1 MEDEDMRHHFVHG
14 LKKSV
19 HWAVD
24 RASPATLE
32 DAFTVSL
39 TEDIDFVAS
48 LSALQ
53 TTQQRNL
60 APQTTAMDVDAI
72 HAPRF
77 NRLTDEEHAY
87 LRSINACFHCR
98 QPGHCSNTCPLNNS
112 HSCQQQFHQCRS
124 PQVNSF
130 EMMPQYYH
138 GYPMSF
144 RPGFMPMYP
153 GYSFP
158 PALPQQQQQP
168 LPGQVSTASPPV
180 VSNTSTTSYSDG
192 PIIISSFDG
201 VAFSPFLVTVL
212 IAGQPCVVLFDS
224 GCTGMVLGE

>member
-1 MEDEDMRHHFVHG
+1 TAGELAIYLIARFTPFADSCQAKVELEQLKISTTVTAYIKTFNAIVAHIPNMEDEDMRHHFVHG

-168 LPGQVSTASPPV
+168 LPGQ
-180 VSNTSTTSYSDG
+180 
-192 PIIISSFDG
+192 
-201 VAFSPFLVTVL
+201 
-212 IAGQPCVVLFDS
+212 
-224 GCTGMVLGE
+224 